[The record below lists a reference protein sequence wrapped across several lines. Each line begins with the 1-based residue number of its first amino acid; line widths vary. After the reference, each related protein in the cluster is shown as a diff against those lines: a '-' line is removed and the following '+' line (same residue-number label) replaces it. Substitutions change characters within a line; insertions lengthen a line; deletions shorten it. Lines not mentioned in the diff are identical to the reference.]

1 MCDCIY
7 EPYSIHIHWRHYSA
21 AFNMTLPYNKVPLV
35 SHINSLWMS
44 FLKKIFET
52 VLSLKKSCRFNTV
65 YIPLMQLVSLHV
77 SISLYYGTFVRAKKP
92 VQVQCYYL
100 NSRFHW
106 IFTSFSTNDLF
117 LLEDPIHNITLHLG
131 LDEFL
136 KEDNF
141 ISSLPL
147 EWYCSKVL
155 RT

>member
-1 MCDCIY
+1 
-7 EPYSIHIHWRHYSA
+7 
-21 AFNMTLPYNKVPLV
+21 
-35 SHINSLWMS
+35 
-44 FLKKIFET
+44 
-52 VLSLKKSCRFNTV
+52 
-65 YIPLMQLVSLHV
+65 MQFVSLHV

-92 VQVQCYYL
+92 AQVQRYYL

-117 LLEDPIHNITLHLG
+117 LLEDPIHDITLHLG